1 MKNRW
6 IAPLF
11 LLAGVYDGL
20 LGVAFLFWTARV
32 FEYFAIVPPNH
43 FGYVQFGACLLLVFA
58 IMFFSIAAR
67 PAANR
72 NLIPYGI
79 LLKASYCGVI
89 AWHWILSDLP
99 FIWKP
104 FAVCDFIFG
113 VLFIAAYAALGRQ
126 PAAAGP

>member
-6 IAPLF
+6 IVPLF
-11 LLAGVYDGL
+11 LLAGIYDGL
-20 LGVAFLFWTARV
+20 LGVVFLFWTARV

-43 FGYVQFGACLLLVFA
+43 LGYVQFGACLLLVFA
-58 IMFFSIAAR
+58 IMFFSIAAL

-89 AWHWILSDLP
+89 A
-99 FIWKP
+99 
-104 FAVCDFIFG
+104 
-113 VLFIAAYAALGRQ
+113 
-126 PAAAGP
+126 